1 MTRNKRTRPPGP
13 GSHVGRATDN
23 MNDTAP
29 VWDAERVAYAMRVA
43 AYVCDDL
50 AQLAEML
57 PDGPL
62 RRDIER
68 ISERLA
74 AEP

>member
-1 MTRNKRTRPPGP
+1 
-13 GSHVGRATDN
+13 
-23 MNDTAP
+23 
-29 VWDAERVAYAMRVA
+29 MRVA

-68 ISERLA
+68 ICERLA